1 MLTVRRNIPERY
13 TQATDEELNTL
24 ITDARAELGERLLI
38 LGHHYQRDEVVAW
51 ADVMGDSFGLSRIA
65 ADRSDAEFV
74 VFCGVHFMAESADVL
89 TGPHQKV
96 VLPDLAA
103 GCSMADMADIDQVN
117 RAWKEIAIVMDS
129 STVIP
134 ITYMN
139 STAAIKSFVGE
150 HGGAVCTSSNAA
162 AVLTWALG
170 SQQLPAQGEKL
181 LFLPD
186 QHLGRNTALAMG
198 YEDADLAIWD
208 PAKQLG
214 GLSVEALERARILLW
229 KGHCSVHQ
237 RFTVEQIEAFRA
249 RNPQGVVIVH
259 PECSREVVDAADQ
272 SGSTDF
278 IIKAVNALEAGSA
291 VAIGTEVNLVHR
303 IAASH
308 PELRIELLEE
318 EVCPC
323 STMSR
328 IDLPHL
334 AWVIDELRM
343 GTIVNQVTVDT
354 QTAQWAKVALDRML
368 AII

>member
-1 MLTVRRNIPERY
+1 
-13 TQATDEELNTL
+13 
-24 ITDARAELGERLLI
+24 
-38 LGHHYQRDEVVAW
+38 
-51 ADVMGDSFGLSRIA
+51 
-65 ADRSDAEFV
+65 
-74 VFCGVHFMAESADVL
+74 
-89 TGPHQKV
+89 
-96 VLPDLAA
+96 
-103 GCSMADMADIDQVN
+103 MADMADIDQVQ
-117 RAWKEIAIVMDS
+117 RAWKEIAEVMEV

-170 SQQLPAQGEKL
+170 EGDLGVPCEKL
-181 LFLPD
+181 LLLPD
-186 QHLGRNTALAMG
+186 QPLGRNTALAMG
-198 YEDADLAIWD
+198 YGDADLAIWD
-208 PAKQLG
+208 PAKELG
-214 GLSVEALERARILLW
+214 GLSTDALQRAKILLW

-237 RFTVEQIEAFRA
+237 RFTVEQMEAFRA
-249 RNPQGVVIVH
+249 RNPKGVVIVH

-272 SGSTDF
+272 SGSTDL
-278 IIKAVNALEAGSA
+278 IIKAVKNLEPGTA

-303 IAASH
+303 IASSH
-308 PELRIELLEE
+308 PELTIELLEE

-343 GTIVNQVTVDT
+343 GNIVNQVSVDAE
-354 QTAQWAKVALDRML
+354 TATWAKIALDRML